1 MVCFEF
7 YHVCTHIGGM
17 VRHENWIDLLAHP
30 DAGEK
35 YRARVVK
42 SLDVPEYLLG
52 VFWKVLTLH
61 ASSHD
66 SVTAEEYQSL
76 LKSENFRFESEIRRD
91 INRTYPN
98 LKFFMEINS
107 LGQAQLFNVLK
118 AYSIHNPEVGYCQG
132 MGFIVGMLLSHM
144 EELDAFNVLNSLM
157 HRKGEYNMQ
166 GLYKP
171 GLPLL
176 NEYLAKL
183 DRMIHNEL
191 PILSDHF
198 ASLGVE
204 TSMFASQWILTLFVY
219 NLEWVEAKKI
229 FNLFLLFGIQIIL
242 KFSLYIL
249 HRSQTKLVTM
259 GFEEVLGKVND
270 MTDVKVADFMDW
282 SRTHPDDNLRWEDSA
297 NDSSTSET

>member
-1 MVCFEF
+1 
-7 YHVCTHIGGM
+7 
-17 VRHENWIDLLAHP
+17 
-30 DAGEK
+30 
-35 YRARVVK
+35 
-42 SLDVPEYLLG
+42 
-52 VFWKVLTLH
+52 
-61 ASSHD
+61 
-66 SVTAEEYQSL
+66 
-76 LKSENFRFESEIRRD
+76 
-91 INRTYPN
+91 
-98 LKFFMEINS
+98 MEINS

-157 HRKGEYNMQ
+157 HRKGDYNMQ

-176 NEYLAKL
+176 NEYLTKL
-183 DRMIHNEL
+183 DRMIHHEL

-219 NLEWVEAKKI
+219 NLEWAEAKKI

-249 HRSQTKLVTM
+249 HRSQTKLLTM

-270 MTDVKVADFMDW
+270 MTDVKVAEFMDW
-282 SRTHPDDNLRWEDSA
+282 SRSHPDDNIKWDYSA
-297 NDSSTSET
+297 DDSSTSET

>member
-1 MVCFEF
+1 
-7 YHVCTHIGGM
+7 M
-17 VRHENWIDLLAHP
+17 VRHENWVDLLAQP

-61 ASSHD
+61 GSSHD
-66 SVTAEEYQSL
+66 SVTAEEYASL

-157 HRKGEYNMQ
+157 HRKGDYNMQ

-176 NEYLAKL
+176 NEYLTKL
-183 DRMIHNEL
+183 DRMIHHEL

-219 NLEWVEAKKI
+219 NLEWAEAKKI

-249 HRSQTKLVTM
+249 HRSQTKLLTM

-270 MTDVKVADFMDW
+270 MTDVKVAEFMDW
-282 SRTHPDDNLRWEDSA
+282 SRSHPDDNIKWDYSA
-297 NDSSTSET
+297 DDSSTSET